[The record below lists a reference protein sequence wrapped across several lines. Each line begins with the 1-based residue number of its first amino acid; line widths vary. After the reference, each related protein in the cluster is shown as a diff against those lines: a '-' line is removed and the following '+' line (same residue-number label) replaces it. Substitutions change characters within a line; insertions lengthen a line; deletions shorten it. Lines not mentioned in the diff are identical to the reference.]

1 MGGDVHTRLL
11 EHAGGGTPAAAVWR
25 PGRQLRF
32 GYRDTRQQGYQ
43 AAKAQARE
51 AGFDPVERRVGG
63 RAVATTP
70 TTALFAVAEPVDAD
84 NARSGIGAR
93 YDRAVAAVRQ
103 ALADLGVDAARGEP
117 DAAYCPGDHSLRAD
131 GKLAGLA
138 QRVTASG
145 ALVSGVL
152 YVADRDVLAD
162 VLADVYACLDYPF
175 DPSSVGTVAD
185 AGGEGCFERV
195 EAALTEHLARVPEA
209 VHGSV
214 EILQPERAQ

>member
-1 MGGDVHTRLL
+1 VAGDIHTRLL
-11 EHAGGGTPAAAVWR
+11 EHAGAGTPVAAVWR

-43 AAKAQARE
+43 AAKARAQE
-51 AGFDPVERRVGG
+51 AGFDPIERRVGG

-70 TTALFAVAEPVDAD
+70 TTTLFAVAERVNAD

-103 ALADLGVDAARGEP
+103 ALADLGVDATRGEP
-117 DAAYCPGDHSLRAD
+117 DAAYCPGDHSLQAD
-131 GKLAGLA
+131 GKLVGLA

-152 YVADRDVLAD
+152 YIADRGVLAD
-162 VLADVYACLDYPF
+162 VLAEVYACLDYPF
-175 DPSSVGTVAD
+175 DPASVGTVAD
-185 AGGEGCFERV
+185 AGGEDRFEQV
-195 EAALTEHLARVPEA
+195 EAALTERLTRVPEA
-209 VHGSV
+209 ADGSV
-214 EILQPERAQ
+214 EICRPRQMQ

>member
-1 MGGDVHTRLL
+1 M
-11 EHAGGGTPAAAVWR
+11 
-25 PGRQLRF
+25 
-32 GYRDTRQQGYQ
+32 
-43 AAKAQARE
+43 
-51 AGFDPVERRVGG
+51 
-63 RAVATTP
+63 
-70 TTALFAVAEPVDAD
+70 
-84 NARSGIGAR
+84 
-93 YDRAVAAVRQ
+93 RQ